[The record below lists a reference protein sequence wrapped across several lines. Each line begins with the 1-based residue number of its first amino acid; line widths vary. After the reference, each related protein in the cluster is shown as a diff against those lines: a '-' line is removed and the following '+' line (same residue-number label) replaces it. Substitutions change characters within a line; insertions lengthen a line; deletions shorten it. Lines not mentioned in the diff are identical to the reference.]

1 MEQRKRL
8 NGILKQLSL
17 TLVCLVVAGCAGSRQ
32 FTQFPDQTAAVPEND
47 LARIYV
53 IRMRGDARLP
63 VADGNKLIGDANAKH
78 YLCWER
84 EPGTA
89 TIIAGLGMI
98 RLRSG
103 QKTLL
108 PKDSS
113 VSFSYKGQL
122 HTMVYPFS
130 RNIKVEAGKT
140 YFVLVDIPP
149 GEFRSLSRGYIDL
162 SVADEATGK
171 ALLAKSGKPRLKIQT
186 TQ

>member
-1 MEQRKRL
+1 MEKKKKPSS
-8 NGILKQLSL
+8 ILKQIPL
-17 TLVCLVVAGCAGSRQ
+17 TLVCFIVAGCAGARQ
-32 FTQFPDQTAAVPEND
+32 FTHFPDHTSALPD
-47 LARIYV
+47 SGLARIYV

-78 YLCWER
+78 FLCWDR

-103 QKTLL
+103 HKTGL
-108 PKDSS
+108 PQDSS
-113 VSFSYKGQL
+113 VSFNYKGQL

-130 RNIKVEAGKT
+130 RNLKVEAGKT

-149 GEFRSLSRGYIDL
+149 GEFRSLNKGYIDL
-162 SVADEATGK
+162 AVADETTGK
-171 ALLAKSGKPRLKIQT
+171 ALLAKCGKPHLKNQT